1 MSNKANLRM
10 AEDYAPFGLV
20 LYLAL
25 NPDAKLTSTQI
36 RAKFKVPQRQVKGRF
51 LSAIANGLVKLEPG
65 ERSNTPHTYAAG
77 EALLKMRAK
86 FTEEA

>member
-1 MSNKANLRM
+1 MSNNAFVRM
-10 AEDYAPFGLV
+10 AEDNAPFALV

-25 NPDAKLTSTQI
+25 NPEAKLTSTEI
-36 RAKFKVPQRQVKGRF
+36 RERFSVQDRQVKGRF
-51 LSAIANGLVKLEPG
+51 LAAITNGLISYKPG
-65 ERSNTPHTYAAG
+65 PSANSAHTYTAG